1 MQHFAD
7 LRAVENLDHI
17 AVDFFRQNSRCCRR
31 RDQSEP
37 GDRFELGQPRLGNRR
52 NFGDD
57 GCAFEIGDSQQL
69 DLPVAVE
76 RYGGRE
82 SIEKHIDMTGNH
94 VGKRGLRAAVGHVHH
109 FDASAH
115 FELCGRQMCG
125 RAYALRGVRELAGIG
140 SAVIDEL
147 LQCGRRK
154 IVADHQ
160 YVGNFRQ
167 HCDRNELR
175 RLVAGITIQQVIERE
190 RGGRCDEQ
198 RIPVRRRA
206 RDAQRADIHGAAG
219 DVLHDGRLGPF
230 LAELVRHD
238 ARERVGGRTRDGR
251 HHDFD
256 RSRRIG
262 LLCRAGRRPECNAGR
277 GRERDHSGNAR
288 HLLLQSLLSIGS
300 W

>member
-1 MQHFAD
+1 
-7 LRAVENLDHI
+7 
-17 AVDFFRQNSRCCRR
+17 
-31 RDQSEP
+31 
-37 GDRFELGQPRLGNRR
+37 
-52 NFGDD
+52 
-57 GCAFEIGDSQQL
+57 
-69 DLPVAVE
+69 
-76 RYGGRE
+76 
-82 SIEKHIDMTGNH
+82 MTGNH

-190 RGGRCDEQ
+190 RRRGRNQQ
-198 RIPVRRRA
+198 RIAIRRRA
-206 RDAQRADIHGAAG
+206 RCIACAYVHGSAG
-219 DVLHDGRLGPF
+219 DVVDNGRLSPF
-230 LAELVRHD
+230 LGQLIRHD
-238 ARERVGGRTRDGR
+238 ARQGVRG
-251 HHDFD
+251 
-256 RSRRIG
+256 
-262 LLCRAGRRPECNAGR
+262 RAGRGWDNNLHGAGGIVLLREPWKRPNDGA
-277 GRERDHSGNAR
+277 
-288 HLLLQSLLSIGS
+288 
-300 W
+300 